1 MNILET
7 LTSRQGHVVVVG
19 LGYVG
24 LPLAVALAE
33 KVSVIG
39 YDASAAKI
47 ETLRAGIDPTAEVG
61 NERLQASTVRFTTDE
76 KDIALGD
83 FIIVA
88 VPTPIN
94 KDHTPDLAFVKSA
107 SSRIGA
113 HVKDGAIIVFE
124 STVYPGVT
132 EELCIPEIEKASGKV
147 CGRDFYVGYSPERIN
162 PGDTVHTL
170 KNICKIVSGMTPA
183 VCDAIASVYSLAVDS
198 LYKVSSIK
206 VAEAAKLLEN
216 TQRDINIALMNEAAM
231 IFNTMGISTAEVVNA
246 MNTKWNALG
255 FRPGLVGGHCIGVD
269 PYYLIYKANL
279 TSTSSQL
286 VTTAR
291 QINDHMSRFI
301 VDVIVNKMIV
311 EKHSM
316 KNDKIYFFGVTFKE
330 NCPDLRN
337 SRAVDIIHLLLS
349 YGLDVTVVDPYA
361 DAALLSSE
369 YGMHVLPYGE
379 MREIR
384 DADCLIFAVAHD
396 EFSSLAVADLQ
407 GFTRD
412 SYGANR
418 SVVIDIKNMYDKEAV
433 EAAGLAY
440 WGL

>member
-1 MNILET
+1 MET
-7 LTSRQGHVVVVG
+7 FQRVVEGKGKIVVMG

-24 LPLAVALAE
+24 LPLAVALGE
-33 KVSVIG
+33 KVAVIG
-39 YDASAAKI
+39 YDASAAKVSQ
-47 ETLRAGIDPTAEVG
+47 LKAGIDPTEEVG
-61 NERLQASTVRFTTDE
+61 NERLRQSRVHFTTDE
-76 KDIALGD
+76 REIGQGD
-83 FIIVA
+83 FIIVV

-94 KDHTPDLAFVKSA
+94 TDHTPDLAFVKSA
-107 SSRIGA
+107 SETIGKYI
-113 HVKDGAIIVFE
+113 KDGAIVVYE

-132 EELCIPEIEKASGKV
+132 EELCVPAIEKNSGKV
-147 CGRDFYVGYSPERIN
+147 CGNDFFIGYSPERIN
-162 PGDTVHTL
+162 PGDKVHTL
-170 KNICKIVSGMTPA
+170 RNICKIVSGMNDA
-183 VCDAIASVYSLAVDS
+183 VRDELAKMYGLVVEHVH
-198 LYKVSSIK
+198 KAGSIK

-231 IFNTMGISTAEVVNA
+231 IFNSMGLSTAEVVDA

-279 TSTSSQL
+279 SKAASQL

-301 VDVIVNKMIV
+301 VDVILNKMIV

-337 SRAVDIIHLLLS
+337 SRAMDIIHLLQS
-349 YGLDVTVVDPYA
+349 YGLDITIIDPYA
-361 DAALLSSE
+361 DSAVLQQE
-369 YGMHVLPYGE
+369 YGLTAMPYE
-379 MREIR
+379 AVQDIH
-384 DADCLIFAVAHD
+384 DADALIFAVEHD
-396 EFSSLAVADLQ
+396 AFKAYDIETLR
-407 GFTRD
+407 GFTTQ
-412 SYGANR
+412 SYPENK
-418 SVVIDIKNMYDKEAV
+418 SVIIDIKNMYDKEVV
-433 EAAGLAY
+433 EKAGMAY